1 VQVQL
6 LSPAPLKIKASQ
18 DLANPGIKHKTASVM
33 QF

>member
-1 VQVQL
+1 
-6 LSPAPLKIKASQ
+6 LKIKASR